1 MAKSFV
7 GNTESEKFVNSI
19 REKYGANSSLAKL
32 VSGLTELQAR
42 LEAEND
48 TRNAM

>member
-1 MAKSFV
+1 MMEK
-7 GNTESEKFVNSI
+7 NESVEFVNSI
-19 REKYGANSSLAKL
+19 REKYGANSSMAKL
-32 VSGLTELQAR
+32 VAGLTELSIR